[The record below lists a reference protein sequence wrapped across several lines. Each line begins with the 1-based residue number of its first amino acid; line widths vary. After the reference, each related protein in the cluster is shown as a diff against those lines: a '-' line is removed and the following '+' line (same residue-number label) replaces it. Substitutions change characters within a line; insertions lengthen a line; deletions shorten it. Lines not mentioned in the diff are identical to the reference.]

1 MENYRDTRKTMPAY
15 TKRLFISWQ
24 QDAHT
29 RANFQELGSK
39 VMLWVLPV
47 YLTLTDHYH

>member
-1 MENYRDTRKTMPAY
+1 MESTPFHVIQQKNSSMENYRDTRKTMPAY

-29 RANFQELGSK
+29 
-39 VMLWVLPV
+39 
-47 YLTLTDHYH
+47 H